1 MSLFSYS
8 DPRSALWFILPLV
21 LLLTVFILIPII
33 GTIVTSGYQD
43 VSYLEKRFT
52 LFDNYVRMF
61 DDARFWQSLRFTML
75 FIAVSVPLEISI
87 GLIFALLLNRAIPL
101 RGMMRA
107 VVLIPWA
114 IPAAISARMWE
125 LIYNFHFGLA
135 NYLMQVFGLS
145 AGPINWLGTSAGAFF
160 SLVIADAWKTSPF
173 AAIILLA
180 GLQTIPHELHQQAQ
194 IDRAG
199 VMRRFISITL
209 PLLKPALLVTLL
221 FRTIDALRVF
231 DVIYVL
237 TEGGPGGATTSVSL
251 YGYRL
256 LLAGDFGY
264 SSAVSVALFVVAF
277 ALSLLYSRLAR
288 FSEAIA

>member
-1 MSLFSYS
+1 MSRFFNGDLKPVFWFVL
-8 DPRSALWFILPLV
+8 PMTALLV
-21 LLLTVFILIPII
+21 VFILIPII
-33 GTIVTSGYQD
+33 GTVITSAYQD
-43 VSYLEKRFT
+43 VSYLDKRFT
-52 LFDNYVRMF
+52 MFDNYARMIE
-61 DDARFWQSLRFTML
+61 DGRFWQSLRFTML
-75 FIAVSVPLEISI
+75 FIAVSVPLEIII
-87 GLIFALLLNRAIPL
+87 GLLFALLLNRTIPL
-101 RGMMRA
+101 RGIMRA

-114 IPAAISARMWE
+114 IPAAISARAWE
-125 LIYNFHFGLA
+125 LIYNFNFGMA
-135 NYLMQVFGLS
+135 NYLMQHFGLS
-145 AGPINWLGTSAGAFF
+145 SEPINWLGTSAGAFF
-160 SLVIADAWKTSPF
+160 ALVVADAWKTSPF

-199 VMRRFISITL
+199 VLRRFFAITL

-251 YGYRL
+251 YGYKL

-277 ALSLLYSRLAR
+277 GLSILYARMAR